1 MNKRI
6 LITGGS
12 GLLGSYLVRWFKQK
26 GYTHIT
32 STYQHSIDTVPK
44 DILEDIH
51 WEKLILPDKEA
62 SLEIISG
69 HDWVIHTA
77 GYVSYQPK
85 DKYKLID
92 IHQAGTEH
100 IVNACLEHN
109 VEHFVYISSIA
120 ALGKENDHVTLSE
133 SSPWLQNEFSTTY
146 GLSKYL
152 GEVEAWR
159 GAAEGLNVSVVVPSV
174 ILGAGNWQRSS
185 LQIMDQIAKK
195 SPWYP
200 GGQTGYVD
208 VRDIALFAGML
219 LERSMMGE
227 RWIVNS
233 AHLTYRELYVKV
245 AAHLGLKRNFREA
258 PKWLAKIILLT
269 RNLVKT
275 GTIGVELLNHVYG
288 TFTYDASKSQT
299 MAGFSYRSIDE
310 TLKEMAENYSR
321 GNKDILHPSVLPFN
335 RDLG

>member
-1 MNKRI
+1 MNQRI

-26 GYTHIT
+26 GYRHIT
-32 STYQHSIDTVPK
+32 STYQDSIDTVPK
-44 DILEDIH
+44 DILEDVH

-62 SLEIISG
+62 ALEMVSG

-85 DKYKLID
+85 DKFKLID
-92 IHQAGTEH
+92 IHQTGTEH

-109 VEHFVYISSIA
+109 VEHFVYISSIG
-120 ALGKENDHVTLSE
+120 ALGKEKDHVILRE
-133 SSPWLQNEFSTTY
+133 SSPWLQNEFSTSY

-174 ILGAGNWQRSS
+174 ILGAGNWQKSS

-208 VRDIALFAGML
+208 VRDIAVFTGLL
-219 LERSMMGE
+219 LERSLMGE
-227 RWIVNS
+227 RWIVNG
-233 AHLTYRELYVKV
+233 AHLTYGELYEKV
-245 AAHLGLKRNFREA
+245 AMHLGLKRKFREA

-269 RNLVKT
+269 RNHLNT
-275 GTIGVELLNHVYG
+275 GSIGVELLNHVYG
-288 TFTYDASKSQT
+288 TFTYDASRSLKVE
-299 MAGFSYRSIDE
+299 GFSYRPIDE
-310 TLKEMAENYSR
+310 TLKEMAENYAMAS
-321 GNKDILHPSVLPFN
+321 KDILHPTVLPF
-335 RDLG
+335 RKDLG

>member
-1 MNKRI
+1 MNQRI

-44 DILEDIH
+44 DILEGVQ
-51 WEKLILPDKEA
+51 WEKLILPDKA
-62 SLEIISG
+62 AALEIVSG
-69 HDWVIHTA
+69 HDWVIHAA

-85 DKYKLID
+85 EKYKLID
-92 IHQAGTEH
+92 INQIGTEH
-100 IVNACLEHN
+100 IVNACMAHN
-109 VEHFVYISSIA
+109 VEHFVYISSIG
-120 ALGKENDHVTLSE
+120 ALGKENNHVTLNE
-133 SSPWLQNEFSTTY
+133 SSPWLQNEFSTSY

-174 ILGAGNWQRSS
+174 ILGAGNWNRSS

-208 VRDIALFAGML
+208 VRDITIFISIL
-219 LERSMMGE
+219 LERSVIGE
-227 RWIVNS
+227 RWIVNG
-233 AHLTYRELYVKV
+233 ANLTYGVLYEKV
-245 AAHLGLKRNFREA
+245 AGHLGLKRKFREA
-258 PKWLAKIILLT
+258 PKWLAKIMLLIRT
-269 RNLVKT
+269 FVKE
-275 GTIGVELLNHVYG
+275 GSIGGELLNHVYG
-288 TFTYDASKSQT
+288 TFTYDASKSLK
-299 MAGFSYRSIDE
+299 MEGFLYRSIDE
-310 TLKEMAENYSR
+310 TLKEVAENYSHSS
-321 GNKDILHPSVLPFN
+321 KAILHPSVLPFKK
-335 RDLG
+335 DLG